1 MTLRKN
7 ISEENT
13 KSINSNKETLS
24 NKNKVDINVLLNR
37 VRDSERKEKNNL
49 YICFFNFNNYCM
61 CGNIIFYIKTI
72 FS

>member
-7 ISEENT
+7 IPEENT

-37 VRDSERKEKNNL
+37 VRDSERKEK
-49 YICFFNFNNYCM
+49 
-61 CGNIIFYIKTI
+61 KTI
-72 FS
+72 YISVSLILITIVCAGILFSI

>member
-37 VRDSERKEKNNL
+37 VRDSERKEK
-49 YICFFNFNNYCM
+49 
-61 CGNIIFYIKTI
+61 KTI
-72 FS
+72 YISVSLILITIVCAGILFSI

>member
-1 MTLRKN
+1 MTLKKN

-37 VRDSERKEKNNL
+37 VRNSERKEK
-49 YICFFNFNNYCM
+49 
-61 CGNIIFYIKTI
+61 KTI
-72 FS
+72 YISVSLILITIVCAGILFSI

>member
-13 KSINSNKETLS
+13 ESINSNKETLS

-37 VRDSERKEKNNL
+37 VRDSERKEK
-49 YICFFNFNNYCM
+49 
-61 CGNIIFYIKTI
+61 KTI
-72 FS
+72 YISVSLILITIVCAGILFSI

>member
-37 VRDSERKEKNNL
+37 VRNSERKEK
-49 YICFFNFNNYCM
+49 
-61 CGNIIFYIKTI
+61 KTI
-72 FS
+72 YISVSLILITIVCAGILFSI